1 MTHEEISPELH
12 RSLDQLAGQLV
23 WKIGRDEETDE
34 MIVRVGFASSAPR
47 FARKSK
53 LRAATD
59 SDVAQALKTG
69 EYRVEWIE

>member
-1 MTHEEISPELH
+1 MGHEEITPELH

-59 SDVAQALKTG
+59 ADVAEALKTG